1 MHYLQRNFEYLIELA
16 WLLLSLNQMCLLV
29 TLNHNNQ
36 VETSIK
42 TFHTRRKRKKRVKPN
57 IYRLY
62 IL

>member
-29 TLNHNNQ
+29 ILNHNSQ
-36 VETSIK
+36 VEISIK
-42 TFHTRRKRKKRVKPN
+42 TFHTRTRKKRVKPN